1 MFRAKD
7 IMTRAIICTRP
18 EMPIYDAVRLLAHR
32 RITGMPVVDEE
43 LNLVGVLSEKDVL
56 RMLYDT
62 EDSIEQQV
70 SDYMNVGAVSLDIND
85 TLIDLCDIMTQNIF
99 RRVFITEEGKL
110 AGVVSRSDVIHAIL
124 QIKHQT
130 AEE

>member
-1 MFRAKD
+1 MFRTKD
-7 IMTRAIICTRP
+7 VMTRGVICARP
-18 EMPIYDAVRLLAHR
+18 EMPIYDAVRMLAER
-32 RITGMPVVDEE
+32 RITGMPVVDKE

-130 AEE
+130 AKE

>member
-1 MFRAKD
+1 MFKAKD
-7 IMTRAIICTRP
+7 IMTRAVICARP
-18 EMPIYDAVRLLAHR
+18 EMPLYDAVRLLAQR

-85 TLIDLCDIMTQNIF
+85 TLIDLCDCMTENIF
-99 RRVFITEEGKL
+99 RRVFITDEGKL

-130 AEE
+130 VKA

>member
-1 MFRAKD
+1 MFRTKD
-7 IMTRAIICTRP
+7 IMTRGVICARP

-62 EDSIEQQV
+62 EDSIDQQV
-70 SDYMNVGAVSLDIND
+70 SDYMNFGAVSLDIND

-130 AEE
+130 VKE

>member
-1 MFRAKD
+1 MFRTKD
-7 IMTRAIICTRP
+7 VMTRGVICARP
-18 EMPIYDAVRLLAHR
+18 EMPIYDAVRMLAQR
-32 RITGMPVVDEE
+32 RITGMPVVDDE

-56 RMLYDT
+56 RMLYDVA
-62 EDSIEQQV
+62 DSIEQQV

-85 TLIDLCDIMTQNIF
+85 TLIDLCDCMTENIF

-110 AGVVSRSDVIHAIL
+110 AGVVSRSDVIYAIL

>member
-7 IMTRAIICTRP
+7 VMTRGVVCARP

-124 QIKHQT
+124 QIKHQ
-130 AEE
+130 AVEA

>member
-7 IMTRAIICTRP
+7 IMTQSVVCARP
-18 EMPIYDAVRLLAHR
+18 EMPIYDAIRLLTRR
-32 RITGMPVVDEE
+32 RITGMPVVDDE
-43 LNLVGVLSEKDVL
+43 LNIVGVLSEKDVL
-56 RMLYDT
+56 GMLYAT

-70 SDYMNVGAVSLDIND
+70 SDYMNFGAVSLDIDD

-110 AGVVSRSDVIHAIL
+110 VGVVSRSDVIHAIL

-130 AEE
+130 VEE

>member
-1 MFRAKD
+1 MFRTKD
-7 IMTRAIICTRP
+7 IMTRGVICARP
-18 EMPIYDAVRLLAHR
+18 EMPIYDAVRMLAER
-32 RITGMPVVDEE
+32 RITGMPVVDDE

-70 SDYMNVGAVSLDIND
+70 SDYMNFDAVSLDIND
-85 TLIDLCDIMTQNIF
+85 TLIDLCDCMTENIF
-99 RRVFITEEGKL
+99 RRVFITDEGKL
-110 AGVVSRSDVIHAIL
+110 AGVASRSDVINAIL

-130 AEE
+130 VEE

>member
-1 MFRAKD
+1 MFRTKD
-7 IMTRAIICTRP
+7 IMTRGVICARP
-18 EMPIYDAVRLLAHR
+18 EMPIYDAVRLLANR
-32 RITGMPVVDEE
+32 RITGMPVVDDE

-70 SDYMNVGAVSLDIND
+70 SDYMNFDAVSLDIND
-85 TLIDLCDIMTQNIF
+85 TLIDLCDCMTENIF
-99 RRVFITEEGKL
+99 RRVFITDEGKL
-110 AGVVSRSDVIHAIL
+110 AGVASRSDVINAIL

-130 AEE
+130 VEE